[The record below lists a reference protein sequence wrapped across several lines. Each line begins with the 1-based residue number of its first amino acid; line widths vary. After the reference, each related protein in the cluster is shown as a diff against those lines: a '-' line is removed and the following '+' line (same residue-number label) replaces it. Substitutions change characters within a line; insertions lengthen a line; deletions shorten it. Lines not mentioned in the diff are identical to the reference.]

1 MKVYVKYEKPIP
13 TQKLWEKLF
22 EAKRGTAYLLANLW
36 VDHYNQHAG
45 YTKAR
50 LLPSYH
56 GSKEFLTIL
65 IEVI

>member
-1 MKVYVKYEKPIP
+1 MKVYVNYEKPIP
-13 TQKLWEKLF
+13 TQKKLF